1 MNREPQS
8 NSDLKERIIEWLK
21 KTWASFQV
29 WFKHYWQLFV
39 AMLKK
44 FWHRYQLTRWI
55 IVIFLGIF
63 LITSIHLTFVAKTA
77 DVKNLKNRLQ
87 RPTMIYDRSNQS
99 AGSLYAQKGTYVE
112 LRYFIKCS

>member
-21 KTWASFQV
+21 KTWASFRV

-87 RPTMIYDRSNQS
+87 RPTMIYDRSNQPGAS
-99 AGSLYAQKGTYVE
+99 MLKRE
-112 LRYFIKCS
+112 LMWN

>member
-1 MNREPQS
+1 MNREPQF
-8 NSDLKERIIEWLK
+8 NSDLKERIIKWLK
-21 KTWASFQV
+21 KTWASFRA

-63 LITSIHLTFVAKTA
+63 LITSIHL
-77 DVKNLKNRLQ
+77 LQ
-87 RPTMIYDRSNQS
+87 KLQMSKI
-99 AGSLYAQKGTYVE
+99 
-112 LRYFIKCS
+112 LRTGCSDPR